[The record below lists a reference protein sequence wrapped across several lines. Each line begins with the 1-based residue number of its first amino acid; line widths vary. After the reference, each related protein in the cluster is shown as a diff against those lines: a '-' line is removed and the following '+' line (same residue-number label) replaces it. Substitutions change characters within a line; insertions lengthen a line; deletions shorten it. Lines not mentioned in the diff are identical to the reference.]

1 MRLPEEA
8 GLPEGVCGQLNK
20 AMYGCRD
27 AAGCWEIEIA
37 DFFTCNGFTPGL
49 GSPVLFVNMTRD
61 LQVSIHGDDVTS
73 LGFEDNLQWLRERLS
88 DRYELKFGGML
99 GPDLDTDV
107 QDVSLLNR
115 LIHFGANETTV
126 EADPRHVQIL
136 KSELGLGDAKT
147 VTTPGVSCSANDS
160 PELSA
165 VETSRYRSMVMRCN
179 YLALDRPDICYASKE
194 LARNMQKPR
203 QGHFQGLKRLVR
215 YLSGRPRLVW
225 VCNEQ
230 MEQDKLRM
238 YTDSDDAGCHS
249 TRKSTS
255 SGALFHGQHLL
266 KFYSTTQHV
275 ISLSSGES
283 EFYAGIK
290 AGATL
295 LGAIAT
301 MQDFG
306 LTFKAELLFDATAAK
321 AMLGRRGHGRAK
333 HISRCYLWLQQRIAE
348 GEIALSKVGTSVNPT
363 DVGTKHLDAGK
374 INALVELMNMRFA
387 DGCHQLAL
395 RA

>member
-1 MRLPEEA
+1 MPFHEE
-8 GLPEGVCGQLNK
+8 
-20 AMYGCRD
+20 
-27 AAGCWEIEIA
+27 
-37 DFFTCNGFTPGL
+37 
-49 GSPVLFVNMTRD
+49 
-61 LQVSIHGDDVTS
+61 
-73 LGFEDNLQWLRERLS
+73 
-88 DRYELKFGGML
+88 
-99 GPDLDTDV
+99 
-107 QDVSLLNR
+107 
-115 LIHFGANETTV
+115 V
-126 EADPRHVQIL
+126 E
-136 KSELGLGDAKT
+136 
-147 VTTPGVSCSANDS
+147 
-160 PELSA
+160 
-165 VETSRYRSMVMRCN
+165 
-179 YLALDRPDICYASKE
+179 
-194 LARNMQKPR
+194 
-203 QGHFQGLKRLVR
+203 
-215 YLSGRPRLVW
+215 
-225 VCNEQ
+225 
-230 MEQDKLRM
+230 
-238 YTDSDDAGCHS
+238 
-249 TRKSTS
+249 
-255 SGALFHGQHLL
+255 FHGQHLL

-348 GEIALSKVGTSVNPT
+348 GEIALSKVGTSVNPA